1 MHVSEMQIPMR
12 DAYDRHRQ
20 ADMVELLSSNIQ
32 TQVSE
37 RNSKGSHLMKKQ
49 QRKNDKPFI
58 IEKTLRERERERES
72 YKICEVMPRLY
83 VNSEYKFNHRTEL

>member
-58 IEKTLRERERERES
+58 IEKTLRERERERER
-72 YKICEVMPRLY
+72 ERAT
-83 VNSEYKFNHRTEL
+83 KFVK